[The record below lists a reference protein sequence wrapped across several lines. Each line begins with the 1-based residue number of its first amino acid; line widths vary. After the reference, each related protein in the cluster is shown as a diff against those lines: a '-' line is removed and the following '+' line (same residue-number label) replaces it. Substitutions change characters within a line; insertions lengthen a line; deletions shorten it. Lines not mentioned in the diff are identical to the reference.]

1 MATTVRLSH
10 LREWHTTTQALAVV
24 FGIREKSVGG
34 EETWYER
41 MKFSF
46 FEGSCYC
53 WIPPRPVQAN
63 YPQWTDQLSAT
74 KGTL

>member
-34 EETWYER
+34 EET
-41 MKFSF
+41 
-46 FEGSCYC
+46 
-53 WIPPRPVQAN
+53 
-63 YPQWTDQLSAT
+63 
-74 KGTL
+74 